1 MVARDDSVI
10 RGSLI
15 ACMIL
20 LVLSLALNF
29 FFWRWGDT
37 QSRDLADTKSQV
49 TSRDD
54 QIRNQARQIET
65 FEEILGISQMS
76 DDKFNTLVSSET
88 GDPKLN
94 QIYQNF
100 VDDMALLGA
109 DLSAQDRNYHAMPD
123 LLITAIR
130 SGNKLYGDARADA
143 SNIRK
148 QAESDVANA
157 QAAQKQAE
165 KNRDAADTKLADEV
179 KLFTED
185 RTRMNREK
193 EETRD
198 ELSKTVR
205 SFNSFRKKASDETTK
220 LTKKT
225 KQLSGTIETQR
236 KQLTLLRSDQFE
248 TTQGLVRFVMQG
260 GNVCTINLGS
270 ADALRPGVTFG
281 VIDADE
287 TRLQDAKIKATL
299 QVTKIRGQHLAE
311 ARVVARPEI
320 SSPIIEDDKIY
331 SPFWAPGQTVKIAL
345 AGDIDID
352 GDGRPDNE
360 QVRGMI
366 TSAGAE
372 VAATIGVDGT
382 ETGKLDASIR
392 FLVIG
397 EDPDLSKSNVQ
408 NRADKERAIAT
419 IGLVRERANELGLT
433 TIPAWKLQAYL
444 KTIDDSVTTP
454 LGSAARAEDFG
465 PVTNIRASRLPT
477 DLPQIYRTDDTGIQ
491 KDNNILRP

>member
-248 TTQGLVRFVMQG
+248 TTQGLVRYVMQG

-320 SSPIIEDDKIY
+320 SSPIIEDDKIIHH
-331 SPFWAPGQTVKIAL
+331 SGHL
-345 AGDIDID
+345 D
-352 GDGRPDNE
+352 RPSRSLW
-360 QVRGMI
+360 QVTL
-366 TSAGAE
+366 TSM
-372 VAATIGVDGT
+372 VTGV
-382 ETGKLDASIR
+382 
-392 FLVIG
+392 
-397 EDPDLSKSNVQ
+397 
-408 NRADKERAIAT
+408 
-419 IGLVRERANELGLT
+419 LT
-433 TIPAWKLQAYL
+433 TSKFEA
-444 KTIDDSVTTP
+444 
-454 LGSAARAEDFG
+454 
-465 PVTNIRASRLPT
+465 
-477 DLPQIYRTDDTGIQ
+477 
-491 KDNNILRP
+491 